1 MVYFSFHQA
10 PRIRHSINI
19 QETHSK
25 TSDKVSTSWQKQ
37 GEKKKE
43 GIARNIYKEQA
54 NLNTVQN
61 RLQMMD
67 LM

>member
-10 PRIRHSINI
+10 PHIRHSINI
-19 QETHSK
+19 QETHPK

-37 GEKKKE
+37 GKKEE